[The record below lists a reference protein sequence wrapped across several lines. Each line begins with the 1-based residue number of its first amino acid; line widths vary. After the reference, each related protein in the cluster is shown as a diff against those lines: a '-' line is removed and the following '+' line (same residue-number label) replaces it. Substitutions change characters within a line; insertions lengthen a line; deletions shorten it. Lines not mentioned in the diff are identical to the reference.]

1 MGRELR
7 PWWLRIGR
15 IIYIRFKAL
24 SIYIGLCDYVCL
36 YCIYRTIYLRPK
48 IKRLEGT
55 PALDFSFWKSL

>member
-36 YCIYRTIYLRPK
+36 YCIYRTISEQGSTLRYM
-48 IKRLEGT
+48 T
-55 PALDFSFWKSL
+55 AFS